1 MARTSD
7 PAMAPVGDTASSRT
21 PAATP
26 AAPPATRRF
35 AALGALGAVLAS
47 SCCIVPL
54 ALVSVGVTGAW
65 IGQLSALAPLQPVF
79 AAVALVFLGLGF
91 RKVYL
96 QPKAACV
103 DGYCAR
109 PASGRVT
116 KSVLWGATILTLAAL
131 SVELWVPLIL

>member
-7 PAMAPVGDTASSRT
+7 RAMTPVADAHSGGA
-21 PAATP
+21 PAAAP
-26 AAPPATRRF
+26 AASPGSGRF
-35 AALGALGAVLAS
+35 AALGAVAAVLAS

-54 ALVSVGVTGAW
+54 VLVSVGVTGAW
-65 IGQLSALAPLQPVF
+65 IGQLSALAPLQPAF

-96 QPKAACV
+96 QPRAACV

-109 PASGRVT
+109 PASRRVT
-116 KSVLWGATILTLAAL
+116 VAVLWGATVLTLAAL
-131 SVELWVPLIL
+131 SLELWAPLVL

>member
-1 MARTSD
+1 MAGTSD
-7 PAMAPVGDTASSRT
+7 PAMPPVTDAASSR
-21 PAATP
+21 ARVADP

-54 ALVSVGVTGAW
+54 ALVSVGLTGAW

-79 AAVALVFLGLGF
+79 AGVALVFLGLGF
-91 RKVYL
+91 RRAYL
-96 QPKAACV
+96 QPSPACA

-109 PASGRVT
+109 PAAGRVT
-116 KSVLWGATILTLAAL
+116 KAVLWGATALTLAAL
-131 SVELWVPLIL
+131 GSELWAPLVL

>member
-1 MARTSD
+1 MPAVPHAGPSPTS
-7 PAMAPVGDTASSRT
+7 T
-21 PAATP
+21 AAT
-26 AAPPATRRF
+26 ATPPATPRF
-35 AALGALGAVLAS
+35 AVLGALGAVLAS

-65 IGQLSALAPLQPVF
+65 IGQLSAMAPFQPLF
-79 AAVALVFLGLGF
+79 AAIALVFLGLGF

-96 QPKAACV
+96 QPKVACA

-116 KSVLWGATILTLAAL
+116 QAVLWGATVLTLAAL
-131 SVELWVPLIL
+131 SIELWAPLVL